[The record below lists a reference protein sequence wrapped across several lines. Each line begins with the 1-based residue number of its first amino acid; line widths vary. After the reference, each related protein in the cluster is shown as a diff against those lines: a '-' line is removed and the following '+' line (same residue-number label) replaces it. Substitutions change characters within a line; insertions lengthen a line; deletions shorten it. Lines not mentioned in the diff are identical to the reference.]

1 MTTLLLCP
9 RCGASHNGD
18 EEECVLCYRATPAST
33 EASPVR
39 HLTAADMDRTRDI
52 WSKIAS
58 GFVDRLVIDGQVFER
73 NRGWIYPHWLTR
85 GRGRHKHLEGMGTDL
100 RKANID
106 LLEKICVFEMRELLG
121 CHEGP
126 KSPTDWNLRHRK
138 ARGMNLEDW
147 IDGEIEKED
156 R

>member
-1 MTTLLLCP
+1 M
-9 RCGASHNGD
+9 
-18 EEECVLCYRATPAST
+18 PAYMALFESQ
-33 EASPVR
+33 R
-39 HLTAADMDRTRDI
+39 KIRD
-52 WSKIAS
+52 
-58 GFVDRLVIDGQVFER
+58 GHVDQLVVGGQVFER
-73 NRGWIYPHWLTR
+73 DHRRISKAWTTR
-85 GRGRHKHLEGMGTDL
+85 GRGRHEHLEGMGTDL
-100 RKANID
+100 REANIN